1 MREKFFS
8 LRPKPLERWI
18 WQRGLPPAAERVF
31 WLHWEEGL
39 KRRDWC
45 SELPLK
51 VVARECCIDVST
63 VTRAYQLLKAEG
75 LLRREDPGRDACQ
88 PFQQAIAITE
98 VRIPRGLLVE
108 LSRAPDR
115 PGRTGPRAQVAP
127 SASRTP
133 CPDADRAAPSP
144 ARSSAAP
151 ITPTAPGAGSAPPMT
166 RAESAALMAR
176 LSEGERAAF
185 FVASRDRREGM
196 EFDAAT
202 VLQPEE
208 QARVLALLRR
218 LGTNAEVAA
227 PPAARPLAGIA
238 KSFGPRRLSP
248 LEAARLRRQ
257 VIDRAGAMAG
267 PELFRQ
273 VLWSVEEGALRR
285 FDLPLAA
292 NIALKKIREGIWS
305 RPHRMPPNWRIASPG
320 TCSAA

>member
-8 LRPKPLERWI
+8 MRPKPLERWI

-75 LLRREDPGRDACQ
+75 LLRREDPGRDADQ

-98 VRIPRGLLVE
+98 VRIPRAVLVE

-115 PGRTGPRAQVAP
+115 PGRAGAQT
-127 SASRTP
+127 SAT
-133 CPDADRAAPSP
+133 AAPGQAP
-144 ARSSAAP
+144 QAARVEPVPEPAAP
-151 ITPTAPGAGSAPPMT
+151 ATRMNPSGSMS
-166 RAESAALMAR
+166 RAESAALMSR
-176 LSEGERAAF
+176 LSDAERAAF

-196 EFDAAT
+196 DFDAT
-202 VLQPEE
+202 TRLRPEE

-218 LGTNAEVAA
+218 IGAGDGAVAHTPAA
-227 PPAARPLAGIA
+227 PAPGMAKPL
-238 KSFGPRRLSP
+238 SPRRLSP

-257 VIDRAGAMAG
+257 VIDRAGAAG
-267 PELFRQ
+267 GAELFRQ
-273 VLWSVEEGALRR
+273 VLWSVEEGALRK
-285 FDLPLAA
+285 FELPLAS

-305 RPHRMPPNWRIASPG
+305 RPHRMPPNWRAASPG